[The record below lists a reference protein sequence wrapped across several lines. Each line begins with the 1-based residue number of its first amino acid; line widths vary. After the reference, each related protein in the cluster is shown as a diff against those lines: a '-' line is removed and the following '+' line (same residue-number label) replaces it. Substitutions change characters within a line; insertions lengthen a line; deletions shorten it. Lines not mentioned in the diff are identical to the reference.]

1 MDALDYI
8 DAFCE
13 ALYYEQNKSKHT
25 IRAYRG
31 DLKDA
36 TDWAQQEGSD
46 IWELDH
52 FEWRAYL
59 ADLTDKG
66 LSARTINRKLSSI
79 RTFLTWISRQG
90 VEAASSIDLIESP
103 KLARVLPRAL
113 AQSEVLRLFEQA
125 DIADPEGMRD
135 ALMLELLYA
144 SGCRIAELA
153 GLTVVDV
160 HFGKKEVRLF
170 GKGQKERIVPLHDK
184 AVELTKA
191 YLETA
196 RMELISKAPEKRTA
210 EKRIAGKELTA
221 LFISITGRP
230 MSADML
236 RKRFTLLV
244 QRAGLDAGC
253 TPHTMRHTFATDI
266 LDGGADLRSVQELLG
281 HKNLSTTQIY
291 THLSIDKTK
300 RAILQSHPRA

>member
-90 VEAASSIDLIESP
+90 VEVASSIDLIESP

-125 DIADPEGMRD
+125 NIDDPEGMRD

-153 GLTVVDV
+153 GLAVADI

-170 GKGQKERIVPLHDK
+170 GKCQKERIVPLHDK
-184 AVELTKA
+184 AVEFTKA

-196 RMELISKAPEKRTA
+196 RMELISKAA